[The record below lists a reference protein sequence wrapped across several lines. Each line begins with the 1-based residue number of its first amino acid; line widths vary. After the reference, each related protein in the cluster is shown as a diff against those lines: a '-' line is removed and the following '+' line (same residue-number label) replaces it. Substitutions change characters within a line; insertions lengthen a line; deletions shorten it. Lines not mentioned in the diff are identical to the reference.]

1 MKRYLI
7 LFHLMAEFFWWQVHF
22 FALFCNFLEQLY
34 TTLMLF
40 FCLISLCWFVKIGPV
55 ASEKAED
62 LWMFSEMKTS
72 SLHCSRSL
80 WFSPSSAFL
89 ISLSLSL
96 FKTLASS
103 EAQLINEA
111 NQFCQSVGPLS
122 SSSQCSKIGKTQWN
136 SFSPPNKLQKIAI
149 WWDASGVRKIFKN
162 VNFFSPKQTSFQLKF
177 KKKYYIISPLL
188 EHWTWTRGA
197 FISSNYFCKRKAT
210 KIILLFIFW

>member
-1 MKRYLI
+1 MKRYFI
-7 LFHLMAEFFWWQVHF
+7 LLHLMAEFFWWQVHF
-22 FALFCNFLEQLY
+22 FALFCKFLEQLY

-89 ISLSLSL
+89 ISLSL

-122 SSSQCSKIGKTQWN
+122 SKVYSALKLVKLSEILFHPQINCK
-136 SFSPPNKLQKIAI
+136 KLQFDEMPVEWGKFSKTLIFFFHPNRHFFK
-149 WWDASGVRKIFKN
+149 SNSRKN
-162 VNFFSPKQTSFQLKF
+162 
-177 KKKYYIISPLL
+177 IIQFL
-188 EHWTWTRGA
+188 R
-197 FISSNYFCKRKAT
+197 Y
-210 KIILLFIFW
+210 